1 VTESTLANGKE
12 IIGTIPASLYHH
24 GTLVNQDVD
33 SGMMVVESSVEPVME
48 RTITHEVI
56 GTLQSRMHKGVNHEG
71 ARDGHLIIE
80 TSVEPQVFVKAKRAQ
95 NDQDDETWKTDAPH
109 PTLNQFDQGD
119 SRTVT
124 AVVEF
129 ENELPALLTMHEGVT
144 GQGGRGPLIKYDQS
158 LTLTTGNG
166 QVLFNQEEIKLAVRR
181 LTPLECE
188 RLQGFPDGWTE
199 GQADSH
205 RYKQMG
211 NAVAVPVV
219 EWVIQGIME
228 AGL

>member
-1 VTESTLANGKE
+1 MEPIVNRMTAIGQYAEDDDTGSTLLSRDYKSARDLVTEPTLYEPYHGDGRATEGVANTLAARM
-12 IIGTIPASLYHH
+12 GT
-24 GTLVNQDVD
+24 GGNQTPVL
-33 SGMMVVESSVEPVME
+33 VEPE
-48 RTITHEVI
+48 
-56 GTLQSRMHKGVNHEG
+56 
-71 ARDGHLIIE
+71 
-80 TSVEPQVFVKAKRAQ
+80 VFVKAKRAQ
-95 NDQDDETWKTDAPH
+95 SDTDDETWKTDAPH

-129 ENELPALLTMHEGVT
+129 ENKLSALLTMREGKD
-144 GQGGRGPLIKYDQS
+144 GGGKGPLIKYDQS
-158 LTLTTGNG
+158 LTLATANNQT
-166 QVLFNQEEIKLAVRR
+166 LFSGGTVRR
-181 LTPLECE
+181 LTPTECE

-219 EWVIQGIME
+219 EWVIQGIVE
-228 AGL
+228 VER